1 MKQDLVDDKT
11 ALDAKIETLRA
22 YCGGPAYRKID
33 QADQHLLVR
42 QLQLM
47 AAYSEILGE
56 RIAAI
61 VAREMTP

>member
-22 YCGGPAYRKID
+22 YCGGPAYRTIERD
-33 QADQHLLVR
+33 EQHLLVR

-47 AAYSEILGE
+47 TAYSEILGE

-61 VAREMTP
+61 VATEMTP